1 MTQFPFIATCE
12 LLSNFLS
19 VTEEVLQENS
29 RKDVAANKI
38 IFFIIIEVFKLNSY
52 KDTILLK
59 DSIYKC
65 KYFFFKIHSSANL
78 SPCLQLVFYL
88 KAFLQI
94 VKPFKILNMTTGK
107 INVSVENIFP
117 LIKKFLYS
125 DHEIFLRELISNG
138 TDATLKLKHLTNIGE
153 AKVEYG
159 NPIIE
164 VKIDKEGKKLHI
176 IDQGI
181 GMTADE
187 VEKYINQLAFSGAE
201 EFLEKYKDSAKD
213 SGIIGHFGLG
223 FYSAFMVASKVEII
237 TKSYKDEPAAHWTC
251 DGSPEFSLEPADKT
265 TRGTEII
272 LHIAEDS
279 LEFLE
284 DFKIK
289 ELLNKYN
296 KFMPI
301 PIKFGTKTNT
311 LPKPEDAP
319 EDYTPETVETDN
331 IINNPNPAWTKQPA
345 DLTEEDYKTFYHE
358 LYPMQFEEPLFNIHL
373 NVDYPFNLTGI
384 LYFPKLGSDM
394 QIQKDRIQLYQNQ
407 VFVTDNVEGIVPE
420 FLTMLKGVIDSPD
433 IPLNV
438 SRSGLQADAAV
449 KKISNYITRK
459 VADKLKS
466 LFSENRE
473 DFEQKWNDI
482 KIVLEYG
489 MLSEDKFYEKAG
501 AFVLYP
507 TVEDKYYTL
516 EELKEALKE
525 KQTDK
530 DGKLVVLYAGNK
542 EAQHSYIEIAKEKG
556 YEVLLLDSPII
567 SHLIQKLESDN
578 KDLTFVRVDSDH
590 IDNLIKKEETTISK
604 LSEEEQN
611 SLKTV
616 VETVVPKQT
625 YTVQLEA
632 LDSQAAPFIITQ
644 PEFMRRM
651 KEMSQTGGG
660 GMFGMGNMPEMY
672 NLVVNTNSPLA
683 STILNTE
690 DKTNQEHLVKQ
701 ALDLAKLSQNLL
713 KGEALTTFV
722 KRSFEMIK

>member
-1 MTQFPFIATCE
+1 
-12 LLSNFLS
+12 
-19 VTEEVLQENS
+19 
-29 RKDVAANKI
+29 
-38 IFFIIIEVFKLNSY
+38 
-52 KDTILLK
+52 
-59 DSIYKC
+59 
-65 KYFFFKIHSSANL
+65 
-78 SPCLQLVFYL
+78 
-88 KAFLQI
+88 
-94 VKPFKILNMTTGK
+94 MTTGK

-138 TDATLKLKHLTNIGE
+138 TDATLKLKHLTSIGE

-164 VKIDKEGKKLHI
+164 IKVDKDAKKIHI
-176 IDQGI
+176 IDQGL

-187 VEKYINQLAFSGAE
+187 VEKYINQVAFSGAE
-201 EFLEKYKDSAKD
+201 EFLDKYKDSAKD

-223 FYSAFMVASKVEII
+223 FYSAFMVAEKVEIF

-251 DGSPEFSLEPADKT
+251 DGSPEFSLEPCDKT
-265 TRGTEII
+265 DRGTEIV
-272 LHIAEDS
+272 LHVAEDS

-284 DFKIK
+284 ESKIR

-301 PIKFGTKTNT
+301 PIKFGTKTET

-319 EDYTPETVETDN
+319 EDYTAETIEVDN
-331 IINNPNPAWTKQPA
+331 IINNPNPAWTKQPV
-345 DLTEEDYKTFYHE
+345 DLKDEDYKSFYRE
-358 LYPMQFEEPLFNIHL
+358 LYPMQFEEPLFHIHL

-384 LYFPKLGSDM
+384 LYFPKLGGDL
-394 QIQKDRIQLYQNQ
+394 QIQKDKIQLFQNQ
-407 VFVTDNVEGIVPE
+407 VYVTDNVEGIVPE
-420 FLTMLKGVIDSPD
+420 FLMMLRGVVDSPD

-438 SRSGLQADAAV
+438 SRSGLQADGAV

-466 LFSENRE
+466 LFNENRA
-473 DFEQKWNDI
+473 DFEAKWNDI

-507 TVEDKYYTL
+507 TVDDKYFTL
-516 EELKEALKE
+516 DELKEAIKE
-525 KQTDK
+525 NQTDK

-542 EAQHSYIEIAKEKG
+542 EAQHSYIEIAKDKG
-556 YEVLLLDSPII
+556 YQVLLLDSPII
-567 SHLIQKLESDN
+567 PHLIQKLESDN
-578 KDLTFVRVDSDH
+578 SGLTFVRVDSDH
-590 IDNLIKKEETTISK
+590 IDNLIKKEETAISK
-604 LSEEEQN
+604 LSTEEQE

-616 VETVVPKQT
+616 VETIVPKQT

-632 LDSQAAPFIITQ
+632 LDSSAAPFIITQ

-660 GMFGMGNMPEMY
+660 GMFGMGNFPEMY
-672 NLVVNTNSPLA
+672 NLVVNTNSALA
-683 STILNTE
+683 TSILNNQ
-690 DKTNQEHLVKQ
+690 DKAVQENLVKQ

-713 KGEALTTFV
+713 KGEALTAFV

>member
-1 MTQFPFIATCE
+1 
-12 LLSNFLS
+12 
-19 VTEEVLQENS
+19 
-29 RKDVAANKI
+29 
-38 IFFIIIEVFKLNSY
+38 
-52 KDTILLK
+52 
-59 DSIYKC
+59 
-65 KYFFFKIHSSANL
+65 
-78 SPCLQLVFYL
+78 
-88 KAFLQI
+88 
-94 VKPFKILNMTTGK
+94 MTTGK

-125 DHEIFLRELISNG
+125 DHEIFLRELVSNG
-138 TDATLKLKHLTNIGE
+138 TDATLKLKHLISIGE

-159 NPIIE
+159 NPVIE
-164 VKIDKEGKKLHI
+164 IRVDKEGKKIHI
-176 IDQGI
+176 IDQGL

-187 VEKYINQLAFSGAE
+187 VEKYINQVAFSGAE
-201 EFLEKYKDSAKD
+201 EFLDKYKDSAKD

-223 FYSAFMVASKVEII
+223 FYSAFMVAEKVEII

-251 DGSPEFSLEPADKT
+251 DGSPEFTLEPADKT
-265 TRGTEII
+265 SRGTEII

-284 DFKIK
+284 DSKIAG
-289 ELLNKYN
+289 LLNKYN
-296 KFMPI
+296 KFMPV
-301 PIKFGTKTNT
+301 PIKFGTKTQT

-319 EDYTPETVETDN
+319 EDYINETVEIDN
-331 IINNPNPAWTKQPA
+331 IINNPNPAWTKQPSE
-345 DLTEEDYKTFYHE
+345 LSEEDYKNFYRE

-394 QIQKDRIQLYQNQ
+394 QIQKDKIQLYQNQ
-407 VFVTDNVEGIVPE
+407 VYVTDNVEGIVPE

-438 SRSGLQADAAV
+438 SRSGLQADGAV

-459 VADKLKS
+459 VADKLKA
-466 LFSENRE
+466 LFNENRA
-473 DFEQKWNDI
+473 DFEAKWNDI

-507 TVEDKYYTL
+507 TVDDTYFTL
-516 EELKEALKE
+516 EELKEKIKE
-525 KQTDK
+525 NQTDK

-542 EAQHSYIEIAKEKG
+542 DAQHSYIETAKEKG

-567 SHLIQKLESDN
+567 SHLIQKIEGDN

-590 IDNLIKKEETTISK
+590 IDNLIKKDENTISK
-604 LSEEEQN
+604 LSDEEKET
-611 SLKTV
+611 LKTSL
-616 VETVVPKQT
+616 EAYIPKA
-625 YTVQLEA
+625 YSVQLEA
-632 LDSQAAPFIITQ
+632 MDSQAAPFIITQ

-651 KEMSQTGGG
+651 KEMSQSGGG

-672 NLVVNTNSPLA
+672 NLVVNTNSDLA
-683 STILNTE
+683 TSILNTE
-690 DKTNQEHLVKQ
+690 DKTHQEHLVKQ

-713 KGEALTTFV
+713 KGEALTAFV

>member
-1 MTQFPFIATCE
+1 
-12 LLSNFLS
+12 
-19 VTEEVLQENS
+19 
-29 RKDVAANKI
+29 
-38 IFFIIIEVFKLNSY
+38 
-52 KDTILLK
+52 
-59 DSIYKC
+59 
-65 KYFFFKIHSSANL
+65 
-78 SPCLQLVFYL
+78 
-88 KAFLQI
+88 
-94 VKPFKILNMTTGK
+94 MTTGK

-138 TDATLKLKHLTNIGE
+138 TDATLKLKHLTSIGE

-164 VKIDKEGKKLHI
+164 VKIDKEGKKLHL

-181 GMTADE
+181 GMTSEE

-201 EFLEKYKDSAKD
+201 EFLDKYKDSAKD

-251 DGSPEFSLEPADKT
+251 DGSPEFTLDPSDKT

-284 DFKIK
+284 DFKIS

-301 PIKFGTKTNT
+301 PIKFGTKTE
-311 LPKPEDAP
+311 KIEQKKGESVAEEDKDNIFT
-319 EDYTPETVETDN
+319 EVEVDN
-331 IINNPNPAWTKQPA
+331 IINNPNPAWTKQP
-345 DLTEEDYKTFYHE
+345 TELSDEDYNNFYRE
-358 LYPMQFEEPLFNIHL
+358 VYPMQFEEPLFHIHL

-384 LYFPKLGSDM
+384 LYFPKLGSDL
-394 QIQKDRIQLYQNQ
+394 QIQKDKIQLYQNQ
-407 VFVTDNVEGIVPE
+407 VYVTDNVEGIVPE

-438 SRSGLQADAAV
+438 SRSSLQADGAV

-466 LFSENRE
+466 LFTENRE
-473 DFEQKWNDI
+473 DFEKKWNDI

-501 AFVLYP
+501 AFTLYP
-507 TVEDKYYTL
+507 TVDDTYFTL
-516 EELKEALKE
+516 EELKEKLALN
-525 KQTDK
+525 QTDK
-530 DGKLVVLYAGNK
+530 DGKLVVLYASNK
-542 EAQHSYIEIAKEKG
+542 EAQHSYIQIAKNKG

-567 SHLIQKLESDN
+567 SHLIQKIESDN
-578 KDLTFVRVDSDH
+578 NTMTFVRVDSDP
-590 IDNLIKKEETTISK
+590 IDKLIKKEETSISK
-604 LSEEEQN
+604 LSDDEKEK
-611 SLKTV
+611 LKTV
-616 VETVVPKQT
+616 LEGFVPKQK
-625 YTVQLEA
+625 YSVQMEA
-632 LDSQAAPFIITQ
+632 LDSNEAPFIITQ

-672 NLVVNTNSPLA
+672 NLVVNTNSELA
-683 STILNTE
+683 SNILNSSDTA
-690 DKTNQEHLVKQ
+690 NQENLVKQ

-713 KGEALTTFV
+713 KGEELTAFV
-722 KRSFEMIK
+722 KRSFELIK